1 MYKYNAMLV
10 DSLRSAISKEP
21 KYRER
26 LRKIYLPLITFGANM
41 CFRYRAYLVM
51 SFTE

>member
-1 MYKYNAMLV
+1 MLV

-26 LRKIYLPLITFGANM
+26 LRKIYLPLITFGANILNM
-41 CFRYRAYLVM
+41 CLG
-51 SFTE
+51 TERI